1 VGDSTTAAI
10 HTFSEGPGRAP
21 TAAADGKVIQNNYL
35 RDEQGRKIAVKTFS
49 PQVLEQYRGGV
60 STDSFWTGAENGIG
74 VPIGGSVTTLHD
86 ERDLPVER
94 RILDGAGRLLSRFVR
109 KYDANGRI
117 LEEHQILENPA
128 LLMAERLS
136 AERAVEL
143 DDKRL
148 EAMNKAMKLM
158 LGGKTGT
165 GKWYTYDSQGREIEV
180 LDRNFV
186 METVTT
192 TSYNE
197 NGDKSEVR
205 ITRKD
210 NSAFP
215 AGVPFT
221 VGEDGALVPTEAVPD
236 GSSLPS
242 MVLEPTITEYRYQYG
257 PFGNW
262 TQETSVHRAGA
273 NEYSSVRR
281 HVLTYY

>member
-1 VGDSTTAAI
+1 
-10 HTFSEGPGRAP
+10 
-21 TAAADGKVIQNNYL
+21 VIQTNYL
-35 RDEQGRKIAVKTFS
+35 HDEQGRKMAVKTFS

-74 VPIGGSVTTLHD
+74 VPIGGTVTTVHD
-86 ERDLPVER
+86 ERDLPLEM
-94 RILDGAGRLLSRFVR
+94 RILDGAGRLLSRFLR
-109 KYDANGRI
+109 RYDANGRI
-117 LEEHQILENPA
+117 LEESQILENPA
-128 LLMAERLS
+128 LLTAERLA

-180 LDRNFV
+180 RDRNSV
-186 METVTT
+186 VETVTT

-197 NGDKSEVR
+197 HGDKSEVR
-205 ITRKD
+205 IIRKD

-215 AGVPFT
+215 TGVPFT
-221 VGEDGALVPTEAVPD
+221 IGKDGALVPTDAIPD
-236 GSSLPS
+236 GPALPS
-242 MVLEPTITEYRYQYG
+242 MVLEPTTTEYPYEYG
-257 PFGNW
+257 PHGNW
-262 TQETSVHRAGA
+262 TQETRVHRAGG
-273 NEYSSVRR
+273 NEYSAVRR